1 MNAPHWKV
9 EDIVRTLPKTA
20 QRRFFGLA
28 GDLLIS
34 FLPQIS
40 VIFRGKYGRL
50 GGAGHIRLVPAVPRQ
65 AYLAQDYATMR
76 PMFMTEPPP
85 FAELMGRLAEAETGL
100 NAL

>member
-1 MNAPHWKV
+1 M
-9 EDIVRTLPKTA
+9 
-20 QRRFFGLA
+20 
-28 GDLLIS
+28 
-34 FLPQIS
+34 
-40 VIFRGKYGRL
+40 
-50 GGAGHIRLVPAVPRQ
+50 VPAVPRQ